1 MIQEIDHI
9 AIAVENL
16 EEAIALYEKTL
27 GLAVAHREAVAG
39 SDVDTATFR
48 IGGTSIELVAG
59 TTAESA
65 IGKFVQTHGPGIHH
79 IAFAVD
85 NIENTL
91 AEFKGKGVRLID
103 ETPRHG
109 KEDSL
114 IAFVHPK
121 STQKVLY
128 EFVQRA
134 SKK

>member
-16 EEAIALYEKTL
+16 DDAIALYEKTL
-27 GLAVAHREAVAG
+27 GLKLAHRECVAG
-39 SDVDTATFR
+39 SDVDTATFN

-59 TTAESA
+59 TTDESP
-65 IGKFVQTHGPGIHH
+65 IRKFVQTHGPGIHH
-79 IAFAVD
+79 IAFAVGNLD
-85 NIENTL
+85 ESLTTL
-91 AEFKGKGVRLID
+91 KAKGVRLID
-103 ETPRHG
+103 EKPRSG

-134 SKK
+134 TRT

>member
-27 GLAVAHREAVAG
+27 GVELAHRECVAG

-59 TTAESA
+59 TTEGSA
-65 IGKFVQTHGPGIHH
+65 IRKFVETHGPGIHH
-79 IAFAVD
+79 IAFAV
-85 NIENTL
+85 ENLEETL
-91 AEFKGKGVRLID
+91 SLLKGKGVRLID
-103 ETPRHG
+103 EKPRHG

-128 EFVQRA
+128 EFVQRSA
-134 SKK
+134 EK